1 MNRLFTLLYQPAR
14 RLTHSGPL
22 PVIGTSDWANA
33 CSSVQVGISLTLVPG
48 SRCISALSRKTAHEI
63 LIPTALLTAA
73 LLCVATAQ
81 AQAPNDAE
89 VAACKA
95 TGLIA
100 LKERSPS
107 VKDIILDM
115 ETLAISKA
123 NTKIEDTPVRTV
135 IMGEV
140 YLERKETEKSQ
151 RFLCLIG
158 EKGKVLLTFFTTQ

>member
-1 MNRLFTLLYQPAR
+1 MR
-14 RLTHSGPL
+14 
-22 PVIGTSDWANA
+22 V
-33 CSSVQVGISLTLVPG
+33 
-48 SRCISALSRKTAHEI
+48 
-63 LIPTALLTAA
+63 LIPAA
-73 LLCVATAQ
+73 LLLAAVMCSGTAQ
-81 AQAPNDAE
+81 AQTPNDPE
-89 VAACKA
+89 IAACKA
-95 TGLIA
+95 TGLVA

-140 YLERKETEKSQ
+140 YLERKETEKSR

-158 EKGKVLLTFFTTQ
+158 GKRKKVLAVFPTPRKLPTLTTQNCGGR

>member
-1 MNRLFTLLYQPAR
+1 MRTL
-14 RLTHSGPL
+14 
-22 PVIGTSDWANA
+22 
-33 CSSVQVGISLTLVPG
+33 IS
-48 SRCISALSRKTAHEI
+48 TAV
-63 LIPTALLTAA
+63 LTAA

-81 AQAPNDAE
+81 AQAPNDPE
-89 VAACKA
+89 IAACKA
-95 TGLIA
+95 TGLVA

-140 YLERKETEKSQ
+140 YLERKETEKSR